1 MTTAVRRAALG
12 ALAGA
17 IPGIALT
24 IVNLV
29 AIDGEAQ
36 LTIGVAAVALAVV
49 GAMAGVALANRP
61 HAARTA
67 AFALAGALPGVAA
80 FFVPGGTRVAPLVLL
95 AGAIAGGWM
104 AGRATPARP
113 GDPA

>member
-17 IPGIALT
+17 APGIALG

-36 LTIGVAAVALAVV
+36 LTVGVAAIALAVI
-49 GAMAGVALANRP
+49 GAIAGVALADRP
-61 HAARTA
+61 HTARTV
-67 AFALAGALPGVAA
+67 AFVLAGALPGVAA

-95 AGAIAGGWM
+95 AGVVAAGWV
-104 AGRATPARP
+104 AGRAHPA
-113 GDPA
+113 G